1 MTKGCYTVV
10 LADEFSVDRRGSRA
24 GRVRPDADDSNA
36 GAQPGGERTNSLVS
50 LIEITPPPTDQNAAK
65 FELGPNPTT
74 VTAILSDGS
83 TLTAEINYGEQ
94 FGVGYAR
101 IPVPGT
107 LTVTEARS
115 S

>member
-1 MTKGCYTVV
+1 MLHGCGRSHGPSEKIFGSGAT
-10 LADEFSVDRRGSRA
+10 DRRAEPS
-24 GRVRPDADDSNA
+24 
-36 GAQPGGERTNSLVS
+36 
-50 LIEITPPPTDQNAAK
+50 ITPPPTDQNAAK